1 MSNED
6 VSVNDLLSDL
16 NDVNNY
22 GDLKKMASNA
32 VAPLQE
38 TSLVAQNKANRKAAF
53 EQVKNDIDAWGIVT
67 SEVDKQRTITFG
79 EAEKKKVPEFQ
90 PVKSELADTVNSIL
104 TEQKLTRESQLALE
118 DEAMSKLSDKE
129 IRERVEQ
136 LAYLRKLQF
145 YNEMK
150 ARRWKKIK
158 SKAFRRLHKR
168 EMADIPLEELAEVD
182 PEAFKA
188 KLAKIE
194 ADRAKERVTLRHKNT
209 SQWVRRVLAR
219 GLKAASADVRQSYED
234 QLKLGEELTRKIQL
248 KAEQAGD
255 EEEEDEEVIQQTV
268 KNSHI
273 KGLLDMSFMKE
284 AAQKKENA
292 MQELEKMIEDVDS
305 APSTGIINVANKPV
319 TPIANKKKNSKKDEK
334 QEQKPEET
342 KKEEVKTEEAKAEEV
357 KAEEIKSDEIQSEEK
372 VEEKPKTTTPKA
384 NPWSRHNKKQRKT
397 INANFQQPTKEELET
412 MNTGVDFSKDGQEE
426 ELAKML
432 GYEDE
437 FKREKEEQAEKEA
450 SKDVAGMNELHVAGW
465 GSWTGL
471 GAVESERAKKRREA
485 LEKER
490 RAIID
495 KAVSERKDA
504 HLDGV
509 ILQEE
514 NDTTADKYAIK
525 EVPHGYSNAKQL
537 KAQLSYPIGPEF
549 NSVTGFQKLIQP
561 DIKTIAGEKIEPI
574 FMTKMNRRKQR
585 IDKMKANR
593 KALESKGAALQ

>member
-1 MSNED
+1 MSNEN

-16 NDVNNY
+16 NDVNNF
-22 GDLKKMASNA
+22 GDLKKMAQNP

-53 EQVKNDIDAWGIVT
+53 EQVKSDVDAWGIVA

-79 EAEKKKVPEFQ
+79 ESEKKKVQEFQ
-90 PVKSELADTVNSIL
+90 PVKSELASTVNNIL

-136 LAYLRKLQF
+136 LAHLRRLQF

-182 PEAFKA
+182 PEAFQA
-188 KLAKIE
+188 KIAKIE

-234 QLKLGEELTRKIQL
+234 QLKLGEELTRKIAL
-248 KAEQAGD
+248 KAEAAGD
-255 EEEEDEEVIQQTV
+255 EEEEDEEVIQQAA
-268 KNSHI
+268 KDSNL
-273 KGLLDMSFMKE
+273 KPLLDMSFMKE

-292 MQELEKMIEDVDS
+292 MEDLEKAIKDFDTT
-305 APSTGIINVANKPV
+305 PSSGIINVASKPV
-319 TPIANKKKNSKKDEK
+319 QQLRKKGDKKDNEQKVTEEKSQPAEKQEKTEEKQVQKEEVTEEPKKDE
-334 QEQKPEET
+334 E
-342 KKEEVKTEEAKAEEV
+342 KE
-357 KAEEIKSDEIQSEEK
+357 
-372 VEEKPKTTTPKA
+372 EEKPQTKVPKA
-384 NPWSRHNKKQRKT
+384 NPWSRHNKKQKKT
-397 INANFQQPTKEELET
+397 INANFQQPTKEELES
-412 MNTGVDFSKDGQEE
+412 MNTSVDFAKEGQEE

-437 FKREKEEQAEKEA
+437 FKREKEEQAAKEA
-450 SKDVAGMNELHVAGW
+450 SKDVASMDELHIAGW

-471 GAVESERAKKRREA
+471 GAVESEKAKKRREN

-490 RAIID
+490 KSIIEKAI
-495 KAVSERKDA
+495 KERKDA
-504 HLDGV
+504 NLDGV
-509 ILQEE
+509 ILNEE
-514 NDTTADKYAIK
+514 NDTASNKYAIT
-525 EVPHGYSNAKQL
+525 EVPRGYTNAKQL
-537 KAQLSYPIGPEF
+537 AAQLSYPIGPEF

-561 DIKTIAGEKIEPI
+561 DMKTVAGQAIEPI
-574 FMTKMNRRKQR
+574 FMTKMNKRKQR

-593 KALESKGAALQ
+593 KALEAKKSLQ